1 MKRIL
6 YYLFLFSLLPTCTS
20 EPDNPDQMN
29 LTIRLLGTPQC
40 IYLKSPEAAAK
51 TPDSQS
57 CVEYAFDHDARR
69 LILKHINAAFN
80 CCPESLWCMVTYQN
94 DTIIIQEFEKN
105 MGCKCNCLYD
115 LDIEIEGVEPGKYQ
129 IRLVEPY
136 VGNQEKL
143 NFELDIRTKK
153 QGRFC
158 VLRTIYPWSE

>member
-6 YYLFLFSLLPTCTS
+6 YYLFLFSLLPTCNS

-29 LTIRLLGTPQC
+29 LIIRLLGTPQC
-40 IYLKSPEAAAK
+40 LYLKSPEAAVN

-57 CVEYAFDHDARR
+57 CVEYAFDHDSRR

-80 CCPESLWCMVTYQN
+80 CCPESLWCTVAYRN
-94 DTIIIQEFEKN
+94 DTILISEFEKDA
-105 MGCKCNCLYD
+105 GCKCNCLYD

-129 IRLVEPY
+129 IRLEEPY

-158 VLRTIYPWSE
+158 VSRTIYPWSE